1 MPGHVMGKNQD
12 KIILLKMK
20 NVELK
25 EMLVSIQG
33 IMLRKSAE
41 QVTLKA
47 KITNIKQLILT
58 AKTAEKNGFNIY
70 ELL

>member
-47 KITNIKQLILT
+47 KITNIK
-58 AKTAEKNGFNIY
+58 
-70 ELL
+70 